1 MPHEMG
7 MGAGT
12 LGRGADLVGAARQ
25 DFDRLSAELDQEI
38 DQLRPRWQGAGGRAF
53 FVLKDAWNDRQRRVV
68 AALDDL
74 GQALRGTERD
84 VLATDEAQAAGY
96 HQDLGRLGG

>member
-12 LGRGADLVGAARQ
+12 LGRGADLVGSARC
-25 DFDRLSAELDQEI
+25 DFDRMSAELDHEI
-38 DQLRPRWQGAGGRAF
+38 DQLRPAWQGAGGRAF
-53 FVLKDAWNDRQRRVV
+53 FVLEEAWAERHRRVL
-68 AALDDL
+68 AALDGL
-74 GQALRGTERD
+74 AAALRDTERD

-96 HQDLGRLGG
+96 HDLGRLG

>member
-12 LGRGADLVGAARQ
+12 LGRGADLVDGARQ
-25 DFDRLSAELDQEI
+25 DFDRMGAELDHEI
-38 DQLRPRWQGAGGRAF
+38 DALRSRWQGSGGSAF
-53 FVLKDAWNDRQRRVV
+53 FALKDAWNDRQRRVV
-68 AALDDL
+68 AALDGL
-74 GQALRGTERD
+74 AAALRGTERD
-84 VLATDEAQAAGY
+84 VTATDAAQAAGF

>member
-7 MGAGT
+7 MGLGT
-12 LGRGADLVGAARQ
+12 LGRGADLVGDARA
-25 DFDRLSAELDQEI
+25 DFDRMSAELDHEI

-53 FVLKDAWNDRQRRVV
+53 FVLKDAWHDRHGRVV

-74 GQALRGTERD
+74 AAALRDTGRD
-84 VLATDEAQAAGY
+84 VTATDEAQASAF
-96 HQDLGRLGG
+96 HHDLGRLGG

>member
-25 DFDRLSAELDQEI
+25 DFDRMSAELDHEI

-74 GQALRGTERD
+74 AAALRDTERD

>member
-12 LGRGADLVGAARQ
+12 LGRGADLVGGARS
-25 DFDRLSAELDQEI
+25 DFDRMSAELDHEI
-38 DQLRPRWQGAGGRAF
+38 DQLRSQWQGAGGRAF
-53 FVLKDAWNDRQRRVV
+53 FVLKDAWRDRQARVV
-68 AALDDL
+68 AALDGL
-74 GQALRGTERD
+74 AGALRDTERD

>member
-12 LGRGADLVGAARQ
+12 LGRGADLVAEARH
-25 DFDRLSAELDQEI
+25 DFDRMSAALDHEI
-38 DQLRPRWQGAGGRAF
+38 DQLHGRWQGAGGRAF
-53 FVLKDAWNDRQRRVV
+53 FVLEGAWSDRQRRVV
-68 AALDDL
+68 AALDVL
-74 GQALRGTERD
+74 AVALRDTERD
-84 VLATDEAQAAGY
+84 LLVTDDAQAAAY